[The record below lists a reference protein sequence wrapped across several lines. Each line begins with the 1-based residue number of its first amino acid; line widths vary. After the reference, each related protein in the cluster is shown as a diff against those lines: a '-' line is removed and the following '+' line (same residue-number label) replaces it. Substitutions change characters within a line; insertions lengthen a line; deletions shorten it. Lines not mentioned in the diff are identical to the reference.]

1 MARVFLIT
9 MSFFKYLEK
18 LGMAL
23 MFYLVIGVAPG
34 LVCNNQTK
42 KNILKHIKKFDT
54 YILVNISL
62 ANDLL
67 ISHAQYFNLVVF
79 SSITTYWHIR
89 VNLVFIVC
97 QWNTV
102 EWLLWSNHLQFSM
115 WQQLKYKQ
123 SNSILLYQ
131 Y

>member
-42 KNILKHIKKFDT
+42 KNILKHIKEFDT

-79 SSITTYWHIR
+79 SSITTY
-89 VNLVFIVC
+89 
-97 QWNTV
+97 
-102 EWLLWSNHLQFSM
+102 
-115 WQQLKYKQ
+115 
-123 SNSILLYQ
+123 
-131 Y
+131 